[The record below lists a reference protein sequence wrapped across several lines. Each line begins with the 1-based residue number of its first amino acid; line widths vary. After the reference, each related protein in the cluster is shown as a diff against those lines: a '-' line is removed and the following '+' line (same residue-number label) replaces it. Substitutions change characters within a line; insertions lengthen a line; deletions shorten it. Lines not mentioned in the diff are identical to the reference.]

1 MTVMGKAIQVVR
13 QAPHLVQ
20 VAPPP
25 TVQKHYSTRFLA
37 KRAHQVAVAVK
48 AAAQAV
54 PRVKVFQAVHQVP
67 VLTVDVQRKIC
78 STKSTRNQE
87 KVVPILRNLLR
98 PQVAAVR
105 PPARVLQPAVT
116 ADVIRIR
123 MRKKTSSTKFTLN
136 QEKVVLILS

>member
-1 MTVMGKAIQVVR
+1 
-13 QAPHLVQ
+13 
-20 VAPPP
+20 
-25 TVQKHYSTRFLA
+25 
-37 KRAHQVAVAVK
+37 
-48 AAAQAV
+48 
-54 PRVKVFQAVHQVP
+54 
-67 VLTVDVQRKIC
+67 
-78 STKSTRNQE
+78 
-87 KVVPILRNLLR
+87 VPILRNLLR